1 MSLIAKKLY
10 YVGSPELWIDLQM
23 MSSQDRDTQS
33 QNTQARGGSQLMEKS
48 KLIELLTDLGWDY
61 QSLTSSGRDTYD
73 EIMRG
78 LGLLGSNESWID
90 L

>member
-1 MSLIAKKLY
+1 
-10 YVGSPELWIDLQM
+10 
-23 MSSQDRDTQS
+23 
-33 QNTQARGGSQLMEKS
+33 MEKS

-73 EIMRG
+73 EIVRG

>member
-1 MSLIAKKLY
+1 MTKK
-10 YVGSPELWIDLQM
+10 ELLD
-23 MSSQDRDTQS
+23 
-33 QNTQARGGSQLMEKS
+33 K
-48 KLIELLTDLGWDY
+48 LTDLGRDY

-78 LGLLGSNESWID
+78 LGVLGTNERWID

>member
-1 MSLIAKKLY
+1 MTKQEFTLTYAIHRSGLLDK
-10 YVGSPELWIDLQM
+10 
-23 MSSQDRDTQS
+23 
-33 QNTQARGGSQLMEKS
+33 
-48 KLIELLTDLGWDY
+48 LTDLGWDY

-78 LGLLGSNESWID
+78 LGVLGTNERWID